1 MTKRYFDIIPPDERR
16 RLQKQS
22 SHAKRKNNVK
32 RHQLALA
39 LFEEEGITT
48 VMQVFHVGKEQG
60 YKMVR
65 EAKKI
70 NETSNE

>member
-1 MTKRYFDIIPPDERR
+1 MTKYFDIIPPEELR

-22 SHAKRKNNVK
+22 SHAKRKNNIK
-32 RHQLALA
+32 RHQLALS
-39 LFEEEGITT
+39 LFEEAGITT

-65 EAKKI
+65 EAKKLK
-70 NETSNE
+70 EE